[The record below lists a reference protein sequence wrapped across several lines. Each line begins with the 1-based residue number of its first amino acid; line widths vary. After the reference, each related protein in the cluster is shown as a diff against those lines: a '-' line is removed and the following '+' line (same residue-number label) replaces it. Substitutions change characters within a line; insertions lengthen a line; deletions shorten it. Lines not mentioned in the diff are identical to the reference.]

1 MCGCGCIKRKICLLG
16 KKETEK
22 HFLEPVQVS
31 FLILM
36 LQSNKGTRKKKKKK
50 DASILNTQVHDI

>member
-16 KKETEK
+16 KKETEE

-36 LQSNKGTRKKKKKK
+36 LQSNKGTRKKKKK